1 MFLPQAGTEAGWN
14 NSICMSGFWTSDTSI
29 WFGTNNYRVYH
40 SSNGGQSWVAQST
53 SSEQNS
59 YGIDYLGNIWGGG
72 LTGGDS
78 LMITTNM
85 GYNWT
90 RISSLGS
97 GNFGGFVVFGM
108 TVDNFGYCWY
118 IRSDNKIYR
127 GTGGYNWQVEYTAP
141 AGNYRHMSRARGGTY
156 IWAVRTNGGITR
168 CTCYIAG
175 ITRLPGSVPHVFS
188 LKQNFPNPFNPQ
200 TSIDFDICRKSKA
213 TLNVYDPSGKLV
225 TTLVD
230 SDLLPGTYRVSWDA
244 SGLASGVYY
253 YSLIA
258 QEYVQTKKMILVK

>member
-1 MFLPQAGTEAGWN
+1 
-14 NSICMSGFWTSDTSI
+14 
-29 WFGTNNYRVYH
+29 
-40 SSNGGQSWVAQST
+40 
-53 SSEQNS
+53 
-59 YGIDYLGNIWGGG
+59 
-72 LTGGDS
+72 
-78 LMITTNM
+78 
-85 GYNWT
+85 
-90 RISSLGS
+90 
-97 GNFGGFVVFGM
+97 
-108 TVDNFGYCWY
+108 
-118 IRSDNKIYR
+118 
-127 GTGGYNWQVEYTAP
+127 
-141 AGNYRHMSRARGGTY
+141 MSRARGGTY

-188 LKQNFPNPFNPQ
+188 LKQNFPNPFNQQ
-200 TSIDFDICRKSKA
+200 TSIDFDISRKSKA
-213 TLNVYDPSGKLV
+213 KLNVYDPSGKLV